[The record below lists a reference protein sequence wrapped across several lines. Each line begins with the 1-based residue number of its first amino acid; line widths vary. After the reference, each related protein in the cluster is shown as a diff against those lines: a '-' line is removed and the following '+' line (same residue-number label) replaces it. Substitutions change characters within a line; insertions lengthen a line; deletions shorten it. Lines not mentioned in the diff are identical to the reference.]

1 MFVKFTKNLF
11 KNLNF
16 ISYQLEMKEMYL
28 RFFFFVNIF
37 LCNLSLAFPSKPST
51 SCRSPFSNF
60 QTPCHEPSHETDVLH
75 TESEL
80 SRVTLYLLHYW
91 SSSDIEN
98 DLLTHLEVSLHDY
111 WFDCSLA
118 EMVQIR
124 QIVCKCLS
132 TCMGN
137 RPVNAWLSH

>member
-28 RFFFFVNIF
+28 RFFFLLIYFYVISVLHFLPNHQLHADLHFQIF
-37 LCNLSLAFPSKPST
+37 
-51 SCRSPFSNF
+51 
-60 QTPCHEPSHETDVLH
+60 CHEPSHETDVLH

-124 QIVCKCLS
+124 QIVCKCLG

-137 RPVNAWLSH
+137 RAFNAWLSH